1 MRKKKVLI
9 FIVAYMAEKTIEKTL
24 MRIPESIW
32 NNKNFSAEVL
42 IIDDSSLDNSLN
54 CAENYR
60 KKYQRM
66 NLVLLYNPTNLGY
79 GGNQKI
85 GYHYAIKNGFNL
97 VVLLHGDGQYA
108 PELLPQMLQPLL
120 EDDADAV
127 FGSRMT
133 NKQDALKGGMPF
145 YKYIGNQILTK
156 IQNMMLNSSLS
167 EFHSGYRAYNVEC
180 LKEIPFQYNSNDF
193 DFDTDI
199 IIQLIQGQ
207 HRIVEIPIPTYY
219 GDELC
224 YVNGMKYA
232 FDILKNTA
240 ISKLQ
245 LYGLFYERKFDY
257 PNREN
262 YIAKIGYYSSHSF
275 AIGMVNPGN
284 SVLDIGC
291 ASGFIGKELQ
301 SVISKIDGIDLTIN
315 DAVSKMYDKT
325 IEADLDNL
333 DFQNTSLDHNGYDV
347 ILLLDV
353 IEHISQPEKFI
364 ENLRNNFSNVP
375 RVVITT
381 ANIVF
386 ITQRFM
392 TLFGQFN
399 YGKKGLLDY
408 THKRLFTFRTLKS
421 LLKNAG
427 YDSVWI
433 KDDEFDFRQ
442 EGVLNLCLLHNLA
455 YGHVAGCR
463 ERQMIKEPSLRSG
476 EVYFS
481 FFSFSP
487 LSGPNSYTTDAVIAS
502 GSRKSGPGVLFF
514 SDFFIRPIAGVFSD
528 DLFEV
533 DIHGYSLLL

>member
-1 MRKKKVLI
+1 MKKKKILI

-24 MRIPESIW
+24 KRIPESIW
-32 NNKNFSAEVL
+32 NNENFSTEVL
-42 IIDDSSLDNSLN
+42 IIDDSSLDNSLK
-54 CAENYR
+54 CAEKYR

-85 GYHYAIKNGFNL
+85 GYHYAIKNGFNF

-120 EDDADAV
+120 VDDADAV
-127 FGSRMT
+127 FGSRMI

-156 IQNMMLNSSLS
+156 IQNTMLNSSLS

-207 HRIVEIPIPTYY
+207 HWIVEIPIPTYY

-232 FDILKNTA
+232 FDVLKNTA

-262 YIAKIGYYSSHSF
+262 YIAKIGYYSSHTF

-315 DAVSKMYDKT
+315 DAVSKMYNKT
-325 IEADLDNL
+325 IEVDLENF
-333 DFQNTSLDHNGYDV
+333 DFKNTNLDHNGYDV

-353 IEHISQPEKFI
+353 LEHISQPEKFI

-381 ANIVF
+381 PNIVF

-421 LLKNAG
+421 LLNNSGYIVEKEVGIPVPWPLVFKNKTLANCFLFMNRILIALSKPLFAYQIGLAVRPAPTLDHLMDRAKAAG
-427 YDSVWI
+427 LPI
-433 KDDEFDFRQ
+433 
-442 EGVLNLCLLHNLA
+442 NL
-455 YGHVAGCR
+455 
-463 ERQMIKEPSLRSG
+463 E
-476 EVYFS
+476 
-481 FFSFSP
+481 
-487 LSGPNSYTTDAVIAS
+487 
-502 GSRKSGPGVLFF
+502 
-514 SDFFIRPIAGVFSD
+514 
-528 DLFEV
+528 
-533 DIHGYSLLL
+533 